1 MEGVEYI
8 VKWMIYEDAE
18 KREVGTWSIYY
29 DNGSGVWGSEGRVR
43 RGMQMTSFLIQG
55 GVQGW
60 SKGGVWG
67 RGGVDGYVACLVQRV
82 GMKVWG
88 AKKYIS
94 L

>member
-1 MEGVEYI
+1 MGI
-8 VKWMIYEDAE
+8 
-18 KREVGTWSIYY
+18 RRG
-29 DNGSGVWGSEGRVR
+29 VR

-60 SKGGVWG
+60 SKSGGWG
-67 RGGVDGYVACLVQRV
+67 RGGGVDGYVACLVQRV
-82 GMKVWG
+82 GIKVWG

>member
-1 MEGVEYI
+1 MRML
-8 VKWMIYEDAE
+8 K
-18 KREVGTWSIYY
+18 KREVGTWSIY
-29 DNGSGVWGSEGRVR
+29 NGSGVWGSEGRVR

-82 GMKVWG
+82 GIKVWG